1 MQQRRLD
8 VLSRQLT
15 AAAIG
20 DAVQHPLGIPVP
32 CVRQLNT
39 FLVHDNHQLREA
51 VYEFLK
57 DDLYKYNGYL
67 SLLEFRELTLQR
79 LQKFVQQRFFTVRD
93 YLDDPRKFMAA
104 LECLSWCDYSLGI
117 KAGVHFTLCGGTVC
131 KLGTA
136 KHHDAILPRLDT
148 LDLTGSFSMTE
159 LGHGSNVMGIETTA
173 TYDATTEEFV
183 IHTPS
188 NEASKVWIGGTGQHG
203 KITVVFAQLFT
214 KGTYEGVHAFAV
226 RIRDD
231 QLQVLPNIRIRDM
244 GPKQGLNG
252 VDNGQLWFCN
262 LRVPRDA
269 LLDAYASVAPD
280 GTYSSPF
287 PTISQRFGVTV
298 GGLTT
303 GRVLIAQG
311 GVDGQKFGLAI
322 AVRYACARPQFGD
335 KLVIHYRTHQAR
347 LLPALANTYA
357 LQLAQRTL
365 KEMVAAKRAQD
376 GKTIHVLS
384 SGLKAAATWSRVETL
399 QDCRECCGGQG
410 FLSEN
415 KIGEIC
421 NDFNVDVTFE
431 GDNTVMMQ
439 QVARACL
446 EDKASLAAGLAAP
459 LQAGQLAAA
468 PRGPLPAGL
477 LTSLLQ
483 YRQQALTQQL
493 ASEMAAASKGVSSR
507 AAAEKAAA
515 AAFDNNLDVTVQLG
529 WAWTERFCLD
539 NFVKAASQAQ
549 PADLQPILSLLAS
562 LYGMTRVERDAAFF
576 LAAGVING
584 QDRASLRQRVHL
596 VFDELVAGNGKLAL
610 SLVNAFGIP
619 DHLLQAPIAFDWR
632 LIGAPTA
639 N

>member
-148 LDLTGSFSMTE
+148 LDLTGHSVVW
-159 LGHGSNVMGIETTA
+159 GVCVQ
-173 TYDATTEEFV
+173 EFV

-439 QVARACL
+439 Q
-446 EDKASLAAGLAAP
+446 
-459 LQAGQLAAA
+459 
-468 PRGPLPAGL
+468 
-477 LTSLLQ
+477 
-483 YRQQALTQQL
+483 L

-507 AAAEKAAA
+507 AAAENAAA

-549 PADLQPILSLLAS
+549 PADLQPVLSLLAS